1 MPIPEKPF
9 TRKEMYLNAAAGGS
23 GSIPATPFTREEMY
37 LDAIAK
43 GGGGGSGGGVLV
55 LHMDSDTGALDK
67 TWQEIYDGLLDGIVF
82 VFPFNAGSEEE
93 PASELYIVT
102 TAYLSG
108 DYKVEVVAGMNRL
121 DFFASTANDYP
132 VAGS

>member
-1 MPIPEKPF
+1 MAIPDIPY
-9 TRKEMYLNAAAGGS
+9 TR
-23 GSIPATPFTREEMY
+23 TEMY
-37 LDAIAK
+37 LDEIARNGG
-43 GGGGGSGGGVLV
+43 GGGGGSTGGGVLV
-55 LHMDSDTGALDK
+55 LHMDNDTGALDK

-82 VFPFNAGSEEE
+82 VLPSNVGSEEE

-108 DYKVEVVAGMNRL
+108 DYKVEGVAGMNRL
-121 DFFASTANDYP
+121 DFFASSANDYP